1 MIPAIIVPILNR
13 PELLE
18 RFSSSVDVPVER
30 MIVIDNGGVVPA
42 EIEAIRLPHNIGV
55 AASWNLGLMVS
66 PKARWWLICN
76 FDITFAPGD
85 LEKIAAAVDPR
96 VPMILQAEGY
106 AAFAITPPAV
116 ERIGLFDTGY
126 INGYVEDDDY
136 TRRAQLAGV
145 PITEIET
152 GITHVGSSTIY
163 GDKFY
168 MDQNHTSFRANVAYY
183 EAKWGGPM
191 HGGESFSTP
200 FNAGGDIRDVRT
212 DFGRLRR
219 YTWRRR

>member
-1 MIPAIIVPILNR
+1 MIPALIVPILNR

-18 RFSSSVDVPVER
+18 RMLASIDAPVDQQ
-30 MIVIDNGGVVPA
+30 IVIDNGGVVPA
-42 EIEAIRLPHNIGV
+42 GIEAIRLPHNIGV
-55 AASWNLGLMVS
+55 AASWNLGLMSS

-85 LEKIAAAVDPR
+85 LATIAAAVQPR
-96 VPMILQAEGY
+96 LPMILQAEGF
-106 AAFAITPPAV
+106 AAFAITPSAI

-126 INGYVEDDDY
+126 VNGYVEDDDF
-136 TRRAQLAGV
+136 TRRANLAGV
-145 PITEIET
+145 PITAIET

-183 EAKWGGPM
+183 EAKWGGAM
-191 HGGESFSTP
+191 HGGETFDTP

-212 DFGRLRR
+212 DLARIRR
-219 YTWRRR
+219 YTWQRR